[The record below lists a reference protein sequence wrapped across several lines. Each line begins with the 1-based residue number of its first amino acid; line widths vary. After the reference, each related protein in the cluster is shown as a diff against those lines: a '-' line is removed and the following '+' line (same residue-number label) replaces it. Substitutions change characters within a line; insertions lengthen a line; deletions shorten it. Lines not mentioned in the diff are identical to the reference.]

1 MTSRRS
7 RLLVRTVVL
16 GVAGAALA
24 GCAAQAS
31 STTPH
36 RATNQV
42 KAQATSKIAWADE
55 GARLRQFK
63 HDENLK
69 HQASGSPM
77 SQLPGNSGD
86 WAYQSLPI
94 DITSAGSYTL
104 TIPVPQSFD
113 YPTSPYGF
121 SFDSPPDVP
130 FRVEMSGAPRVYVDH
145 GQKYVTFPV
154 TASGNVTSYGGYT
167 AWIF

>member
-36 RATNQV
+36 PATLQAQ
-42 KAQATSKIAWADE
+42 AQATSKVAWADE

-69 HQASGSPM
+69 HKPSDFPGG
-77 SQLPGNSGD
+77 QLPGNSGD

-94 DITSAGSYTL
+94 DITSAGRYTL
-104 TIPVPQSFD
+104 TIPVPQSFN

-121 SFDSPPDVP
+121 AFESPPDAP
-130 FRVEMSGAPRVYVDH
+130 FRVAMSGTAKVYVDH
-145 GQKYVTFPV
+145 GQKYLTFPV